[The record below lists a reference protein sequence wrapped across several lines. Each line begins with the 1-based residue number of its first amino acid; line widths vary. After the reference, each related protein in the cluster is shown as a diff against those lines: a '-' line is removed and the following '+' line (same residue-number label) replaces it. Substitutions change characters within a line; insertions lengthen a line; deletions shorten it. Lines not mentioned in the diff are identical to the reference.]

1 MTKPSIAGWGL
12 NWQHCARMA
21 FVGVTDSWESYYQAV
36 RRCWR
41 FGQSHPVQVHI
52 FASEREG
59 SIVANLKRKEQDAQA
74 MAAALSAE
82 TREAVQLA
90 VLGTQRQENTYN
102 PARAIVVPDWLR
114 SAA

>member
-1 MTKPSIAGWGL
+1 
-12 NWQHCARMA
+12 
-21 FVGVTDSWESYYQAV
+21 
-36 RRCWR
+36 
-41 FGQSHPVQVHI
+41 VQVHI

-82 TREAVQLA
+82 TREAVRLA

>member
-1 MTKPSIAGWGL
+1 
-12 NWQHCARMA
+12 
-21 FVGVTDSWESYYQAV
+21 
-36 RRCWR
+36 
-41 FGQSHPVQVHI
+41 
-52 FASEREG
+52 
-59 SIVANLKRKEQDAQA
+59 